1 MCERYIDMGLF
12 NKNKLSEE
20 DEIEQILADNNVF
33 EGIEC
38 EVEFPDQ
45 QLKIGTK
52 SGLTKGAATLAF
64 GLVGLAA
71 TTGIK
76 QSEEKRK
83 IETILQIVDKG
94 IVFKQAKMNGEDLR
108 IPYDNII
115 NANSINENSFIIKLL
130 KNQDITITR
139 VITAK
144 MIINMPLKIHLINH
158 IVNVINER
166 ADGLQYEEA
175 GWGLEHG
182 PKPTET
188 KQKSNSLIDELERL
202 GNLYEKGLL
211 TDNEFT
217 LAKKKL
223 LKED

>member
-1 MCERYIDMGLF
+1 MGLF

-158 IVNVINER
+158 IVNIINER

-175 GWGLEHG
+175 GWGLENG
-182 PKPTET
+182 AKPSET
-188 KQKSNSLIDELERL
+188 KQKSSSLIDELEKL
-202 GNLYEKGLL
+202 GNMYEKGLL
-211 TDNEFT
+211 TDEEFK
-217 LAKKKL
+217 LAKSKL
-223 LKED
+223 LEEK

>member
-83 IETILQIVDKG
+83 IETIFQIVDKG

-182 PKPTET
+182 TKPTET

-202 GNLYEKGLL
+202 GNMYEKGLL
-211 TDNEFT
+211 TDEEFK
-217 LAKKKL
+217 LAKSKL
-223 LKED
+223 LEEK